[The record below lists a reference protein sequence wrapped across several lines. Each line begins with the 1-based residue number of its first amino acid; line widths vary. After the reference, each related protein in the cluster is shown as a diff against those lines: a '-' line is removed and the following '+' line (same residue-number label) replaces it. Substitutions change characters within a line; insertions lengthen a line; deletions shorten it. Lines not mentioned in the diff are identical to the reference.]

1 MEFAN
6 FTMAKT
12 EIAMNNVSSLNL
24 MCALLLVHNEP
35 HEIHVGF
42 YKMQQESKVMV
53 VIDYQMSVDSHKDDE
68 FRLSKIWQ
76 NDCCAECINGSLRQV
91 N

>member
-12 EIAMNNVSSLNL
+12 EIAMNNASSLNL
-24 MCALLLVHNEP
+24 MCVLLLVHNEP
-35 HEIHVGF
+35 DKIHIGF
-42 YKMQQESKVMV
+42 YKMQKESKVMV

>member
-12 EIAMNNVSSLNL
+12 EIAMNNASSLNL
-24 MCALLLVHNEP
+24 MCVLLLVHNEP
-35 HEIHVGF
+35 DKIHIGF
-42 YKMQQESKVMV
+42 YKMQKESKVMV
-53 VIDYQMSVDSHKDDE
+53 VIDYQMSVDSHRDDE